1 MKNVNTY
8 IISLEGKDII
18 NAQKNIKGYETK
30 NRNNIFKGSL
40 DYSF

>member
-18 NAQKNIKGYETK
+18 NAQKNIKGYES
-30 NRNNIFKGSL
+30 NN
-40 DYSF
+40 Y